1 MIPIVNVIPN
11 VMRSGYP
18 PVDIT
23 WYLRI
28 KNFPVHLSRF
38 EIGQKK
44 SLMLSMM
51 IKVFKI

>member
-1 MIPIVNVIPN
+1 MILNVNVIPN

-18 PVDIT
+18 PLDIT

-28 KNFPVHLSRF
+28 KNFPIHLSGL

-51 IKVFKI
+51 IKVFKT